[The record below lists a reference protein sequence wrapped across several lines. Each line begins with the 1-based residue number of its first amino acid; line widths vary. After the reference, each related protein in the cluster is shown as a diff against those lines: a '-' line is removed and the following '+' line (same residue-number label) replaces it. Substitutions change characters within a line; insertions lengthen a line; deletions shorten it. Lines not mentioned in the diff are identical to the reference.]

1 MGWHMAYGLAE
12 APCEVCFNHQKYIL
26 ELIKL
31 NDFIHSR
38 EGLSMEGQHI
48 HQLVKA
54 GHTIE
59 NV

>member
-1 MGWHMAYGLAE
+1 MAYGLAE
-12 APCEVCFNHQKYIL
+12 APCEVCFSHQKYIL